1 MTSAIIL
8 GDSTHNTLSLVRSL
22 GQARVPFILL
32 LNGEHDTCNV
42 TRSKYMRHG
51 QLIHIS
57 HTDEA
62 LPILRSL
69 TLTDTAK
76 IICTYDEA
84 AELID
89 RYEEELSSKFITP
102 CRGKRIGQLFNKDK
116 QCALA
121 SSCGLT
127 VPKSCLFHRG
137 NDIEDISLPYPIIL
151 KPLYS
156 TKGEKSDIHIC
167 HSRQELEEALN
178 KASACSDYILQE
190 FIDKE
195 YELNCVGISTDTGII
210 IPGAIHKLRHYPTI
224 IGTCSYGI
232 YDLVQTLDL
241 NIYGI
246 KEFLNTSNYHGPFS
260 IEFLHCKGK
269 NYFMEVNFRNDG
281 LAYMATAAGANL
293 HAKYI
298 DDSYPLDLNKT
309 ESIYMMNYS
318 IDYLHVKE
326 GRISRMQWLR
336 DFFRTR
342 CFINASLRDPM
353 PLLAYYLKKFK
364 K

>member
-1 MTSAIIL
+1 MTRAIIL
-8 GDSTHNTLSLVRSL
+8 GDSTHNTLSVVRSL

-42 TRSKYMRHG
+42 AHSKYMRCN
-51 QLIHIS
+51 QLIRIS
-57 HTDEA
+57 HSDEA

-121 SSCGLT
+121 RSCGLT
-127 VPKSCLFHRG
+127 VPESRLLHRG
-137 NDIEDISLPYPIIL
+137 DEIENLSLPYPVIL

-167 HSRQELEEALN
+167 HSKLEIEKALN
-178 KASACSDYILQE
+178 TASACNDFILQE

-195 YELNCVGISTDTGII
+195 YELNCVGINTDTEII

-224 IGTCSYGI
+224 VGTCSYGI
-232 YDLVQTLDL
+232 YDLAQTLDL
-241 NIYGI
+241 NLYGI
-246 KEFLNTSNYHGPFS
+246 KEFLNTANYHGPFS

-281 LAYMATAAGANL
+281 LAYIATAAGVNL

-298 DDSYPLDLNKT
+298 NESYPLDFNKT
-309 ESIYMMNYS
+309 KPIYMMNYS

-326 GRISRMQWLR
+326 GSICKSRWWR
-336 DFFRTR
+336 DLLRTR
-342 CFINASLRDPM
+342 CFINVSLSDPM
-353 PLLAYYLKKFK
+353 PTLAYYLNKFK